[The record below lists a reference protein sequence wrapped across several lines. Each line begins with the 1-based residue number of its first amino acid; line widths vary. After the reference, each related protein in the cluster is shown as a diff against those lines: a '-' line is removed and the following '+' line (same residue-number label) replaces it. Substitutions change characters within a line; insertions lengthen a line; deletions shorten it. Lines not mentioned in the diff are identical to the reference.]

1 MKFNLIKQQKFL
13 LVSLLF
19 LMAFSLNNCKNSKA
33 VNQGD
38 NTQNEKQ
45 MIADGFHKGTIIDYS
60 AEKGCTFLIKREET
74 GELLLP
80 YKLEDKFSQNNLEV
94 WFKYQYSRRVQGD
107 CLKGI
112 TITLGEIKIRN

>member
-1 MKFNLIKQQKFL
+1 VKINLIKQQKFL
-13 LVSLLF
+13 PISLLF

-38 NTQNEKQ
+38 NTQVEKQ
-45 MIADGFHKGTIIDYS
+45 MLSDGFHKGAIVDYS

-80 YKLEDKFSQNNLEV
+80 YKLEDQFMQNNLEV
-94 WFKYQYSRRVQGD
+94 WFKYGYSRRVQGD